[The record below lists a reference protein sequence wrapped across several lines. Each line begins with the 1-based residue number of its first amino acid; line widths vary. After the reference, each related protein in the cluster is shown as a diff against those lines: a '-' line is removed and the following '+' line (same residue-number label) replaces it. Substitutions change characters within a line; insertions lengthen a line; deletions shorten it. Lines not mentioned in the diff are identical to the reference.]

1 MKEKVFIGLLLIV
14 EVVVFYT
21 LMYVLNIP
29 GLLIFKL
36 GLIWFFFAF
45 LFNHFK
51 MESSLVWEE
60 ISNLFKVYLCYMF
73 ISLLFFSWYHT
84 RINLIA
90 GLILSIFSLLF
101 DRFLR
106 IFFRNHFSKKTL
118 IIGTGNQAYRVY
130 AVSKNNRY
138 ALTNV
143 TGFIQLP
150 DEVPC
155 EDISTLEKMPLYQMN
170 DLNQILST
178 DKLDQII
185 IADPDITKE
194 QSDVLYKKIFDKV
207 KYIEWVPKVDFT
219 VTFDSKIHDYDG
231 VLLVSTSTGKIGF
244 FQKAIK
250 RVIDIAAG
258 IFGCILCLP
267 LTAIVKYKSIK
278 DGDHDPIFFRQERI
292 GKNGKPIYI
301 WKYRSMIPNAEAE
314 LERLMKEDPAIRKEY
329 EENKKLVNDP
339 RITKLGHF
347 LRKTSLDEFPQFW
360 NVLKGDMSLVGPRP
374 YLPREIKD
382 MDVYYQSIIKCK
394 PGITGM
400 WQANGRSDVGF
411 TDRCKLDDYYYRNWT
426 LGLDMIIVYKTI
438 KSVIYGKGAL

>member
-21 LMYVLNIP
+21 LMYVFNIP
-29 GLLIFKL
+29 DLLIFKL

-250 RVIDIAAG
+250 RVIDILAG
-258 IFGCILCLP
+258 IAGCILCVP

-382 MDVYYQSIIKCK
+382 MDVYYNSIIKCK